1 MTTRGRRLLLWSLL
15 LVLVAALA
23 AALLAGPL
31 LLDQERYRGILISRL
46 SQLLNR
52 TVTASNLR
60 AQLLP
65 SPGVTI
71 RNFSIADRAPWS
83 EPFLDAKQFHVG
95 LKLLPLLRGDVQ
107 ISGIRMDEVRIR
119 LAKGPDGWN
128 VEDLMRPS
136 SRPTAAEPRPSESAR
151 TARGPSVLPVLVAG
165 ALTIRNGTIILDNP
179 LHPYGPASLELT
191 DIHLDVPDPLSSHSL
206 RIRMS
211 GRFPGKTSGSFDLDG
226 SVQRNE
232 AEHTPIEVE
241 LHVRDLEAARLASV
255 MGISGA
261 TAATFTGTLDFEG
274 KAVGEW
280 PRLALTADA
289 DLQRVGVMPAKD
301 TGKTTGEK
309 ARLQAKGQWE
319 GDALDLSD
327 VSLLWKG
334 HTIAGRLHLVTQK
347 SPRLQFWLNAPEL
360 SIEPIMALATATA
373 GSETDR
379 VNAPQTP
386 KIPPSPLYQRGA
398 RGDLARAA
406 SSSEPGGLQIEGHLR
421 SDVLRWG
428 KLVLTTAENDLH
440 YCCGLFT
447 LRRLRGG
454 FYGGTLS
461 SDAAVDWRGPTPRV
475 TVATHL
481 EGVQTEPLLSA
492 IQDPKWTVRGVMTL
506 DSKME
511 LSGQLGS
518 GALTRVSGQSDIV
531 VTNGQVTGY
540 APLER
545 LSKTADPIL
554 KGLGMSPL
562 TLNEFDRLSAHWTL
576 DGGILRTRDLTLL
589 RNGAKLYAVGSFNL
603 LNQTMDFDVTAKVA
617 KTTLEAKVAG
627 PSSDPVVTPQAG
639 SIEGRIKT
647 EVGRLLGKDRNKEV
661 GKMLQQLFSR

>member
-1 MTTRGRRLLLWSLL
+1 
-15 LVLVAALA
+15 
-23 AALLAGPL
+23 
-31 LLDQERYRGILISRL
+31 
-46 SQLLNR
+46 
-52 TVTASNLR
+52 
-60 AQLLP
+60 
-65 SPGVTI
+65 
-71 RNFSIADRAPWS
+71 
-83 EPFLDAKQFHVG
+83 
-95 LKLLPLLRGDVQ
+95 
-107 ISGIRMDEVRIR
+107 
-119 LAKGPDGWN
+119 
-128 VEDLMRPS
+128 
-136 SRPTAAEPRPSESAR
+136 
-151 TARGPSVLPVLVAG
+151 VAG

-179 LHPYGPASLELT
+179 LHPYGPASVELT
-191 DIHLDVPDPLSSHSL
+191 NIHLDVPDPLSSHPL

-211 GRFPGKTSGSFDLDG
+211 GRLPGKTSSSFDLDG

-232 AEHTPIEVE
+232 ADHTSIEVE
-241 LHVRDLEAARLASV
+241 LHMRDLEAARLASA

-261 TAATFTGTLDFEG
+261 AAATFTGTLDFEG

-289 DLQRVGVMPAKD
+289 DLQRIGVMPAKD
-301 TGKTTGEK
+301 TGKTIGEK
-309 ARLQAKGQWE
+309 ARLRAQGRWE
-319 GDALDLSD
+319 GEALDLSD

-347 SPRLQFWLNAPEL
+347 SPRLQFWLNTPEL

-373 GSETDR
+373 GGAD
-379 VNAPQTP
+379 QTNTP
-386 KIPPSPLYQRGA
+386 RASRPPSPSRLREGDERG
-398 RGDLARAA
+398 R
-406 SSSEPGGLQIEGHLR
+406 EGGLQVEGHLR

-475 TVATHL
+475 TVVTHL
-481 EGVQTEPLLSA
+481 EGVQTESLLSA
-492 IQDPKWTVRGVMTL
+492 IQEPKWTVQGVMTL
-506 DSKME
+506 DSKIE
-511 LSGQLGS
+511 FSGQLRS
-518 GALTRVSGQSDIV
+518 GALGKVSGQSDIAM
-531 VTNGQVTGY
+531 TNGRVTGY

-545 LSKTADPIL
+545 LSKTVDPIL

-589 RNGAKLYAVGSFNL
+589 RDGTKFYIAGSYNL

-617 KTTLEAKVAG
+617 KTTLEAKVHG

-647 EVGRLLGKDRNKEV
+647 EVGRLLGKDRNKEL